1 MPLVNLFQKSI
12 PIKIHQSTPHVPS
25 VYSEVI
31 QGKAKSTLFPKN
43 LGVRGTVSWLHNEN
57 AFLIFLCT
65 ISGVQYCNAS

>member
-43 LGVRGTVSWLHNEN
+43 LGVRGKL
-57 AFLIFLCT
+57 AP
-65 ISGVQYCNAS
+65 